1 MKLGFIGAGNM
12 GSAIFK
18 GFIAQGSAKK
28 EDIYI
33 IRRNREAQAAQVA
46 ETGVNGCESYSELI
60 EKSDVVFLAVKPVMF
75 GDVLRDIKA
84 DLKDKQPLV
93 VSMAAGISTADIEE
107 MCGIKGLRVVRIMPN
122 VNAQVAMSVTACC
135 GGSNATDEDVKLVR
149 KLFDSIGTTAE
160 VDEKQFAIFTAIA
173 GCSPAYVYMFINALA
188 DGALKAGMNKKQALA
203 IAAGAV
209 MGSAKLVLE
218 TGEHPEI
225 LRDSVCSP
233 GGTTIEGVCTLKE
246 LGFESAV
253 IEAVEASIVKDA
265 MLKK

>member
-18 GFIAQGSAKK
+18 GFIAAGSAKK

-33 IRRNREAQAAQVA
+33 IRRNKEELARQAA
-46 ETGVNGCESYSELI
+46 ETGVNACGDYSELI
-60 EKSDVVFLAVKPVMF
+60 KQSDVVFLAVKPIMF
-75 GDVLRDIKA
+75 SQVLSDIKS

-93 VSMAAGISTADIEE
+93 VSMAAGVSTNDIED
-107 MCGIKGLRVVRIMPN
+107 MTGVKGLRVVRIMPN

-135 GGSNATDEDVKLVR
+135 GGSNATAEDIALVR
-149 KLFDSIGTTAE
+149 ELFDSIGTTAE

-233 GGTTIEGVCTLKE
+233 GGTTVEGVCTLKE
-246 LGFESAV
+246 LGFESSV
-253 IEAVEASIVKDA
+253 IAAVEASILKDA
-265 MLKK
+265 RLKK